1 MTSVSTADDGVSDV
15 VSCVL
20 FVRPYR
26 VPKTVALRLLN
37 VRARDAP
44 RRVRALSGTT

>member
-1 MTSVSTADDGVSDV
+1 MTSVSTADVSDV
-15 VSCVL
+15 VSSVL

-44 RRVRALSGTT
+44 RRVRALSGAT